1 MQPFRLSP
9 RPARR
14 IPSRLAPAAVFL
26 AVVALGPLSVAISV
40 TPAAA
45 KKVTRAN
52 YQCDGGRRVQAT
64 YGHRSIILY
73 LGSERFDLRQTRS
86 GSGVRYAGRSV
97 VWHEKGDR
105 ASFVITGGINVTCR
119 RLSARH
125 KQRVRTVLY
134 NCRSGQ
140 SARMVYS
147 GTNRLKIWLGS
158 EQFNLR
164 AVRSGSGARYVGRGI
179 HWQEKG
185 DRGLLS
191 IRGGISTNCRR
202 K

>member
-1 MQPFRLSP
+1 MTQ
-9 RPARR
+9 
-14 IPSRLAPAAVFL
+14 PSRLLPCLPSVAVCL
-26 AVVALGPLSVAISV
+26 AVLAIAPLSLAISAL
-40 TPAAA
+40 PAAA
-45 KKVTRAN
+45 KKVMRAN
-52 YQCDGGRRVQAT
+52 YQCDGGRRVQAA
-64 YGHRSIILY
+64 YGRRSIILY

-86 GSGVRYAGRSV
+86 GSGIRYAGRSV
-97 VWHEKGDR
+97 VWHEKGNR

-125 KQRVRTVLY
+125 TQRVRTVLHT
-134 NCRSGQ
+134 CRSGQ
-140 SARMVYS
+140 SPRMAYT

-158 EQFNLR
+158 EQFNLS
-164 AVRSGSGARYVGRGI
+164 AVRSGSGVRYAGRGV

-185 DRGLLS
+185 NRGLLS